1 MLGDEYTGLYCT
13 CLWMFLCFKIFS
25 KCVFRLIFKKILF
38 PEEVGTIQMSI
49 DCQEGKEITFHFRLI
64 KDIET
69 YSIWWAPQD
78 RSLFSRVFHLPFQVL
93 VFSEFCSS
101 RKGYFVKSWLTI
113 DTLFILYASPFSF
126 VKWEVGLGDFL
137 GGGPPV
143 RVCERIWQLSA
154 KGRHKFSLQKENTV
168 FLFTYVK
175 NWETLVELSSA
186 KFGILWLLVLVILLL
201 VYCTSYLLDFL

>member
-1 MLGDEYTGLYCT
+1 MILLGDEYTGLYCT

-78 RSLFSRVFHLPFQVL
+78 QNHAL
-93 VFSEFCSS
+93 
-101 RKGYFVKSWLTI
+101 LTI
-113 DTLFILYASPFSF
+113 VPLSPQHSTWYI
-126 VKWEVGLGDFL
+126 VSV
-137 GGGPPV
+137 
-143 RVCERIWQLSA
+143 Q
-154 KGRHKFSLQKENTV
+154 Q
-168 FLFTYVK
+168 
-175 NWETLVELSSA
+175 
-186 KFGILWLLVLVILLL
+186 
-201 VYCTSYLLDFL
+201 TSIKIT